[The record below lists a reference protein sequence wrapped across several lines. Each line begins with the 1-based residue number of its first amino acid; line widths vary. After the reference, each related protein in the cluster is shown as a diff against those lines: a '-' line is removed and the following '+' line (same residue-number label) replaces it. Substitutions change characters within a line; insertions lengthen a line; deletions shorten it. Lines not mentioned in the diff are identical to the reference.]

1 MRARRLGR
9 IGPEVSVV
17 GLGTNNFG
25 WRIGAT
31 ESEAVIDAAIEEGV
45 TLFDTADVY
54 GETASERF
62 LGAALKGRRDRVSLL
77 TKFGLPLPDAPDL
90 ARGSRDYVRFAIA
103 GSLARLQTEVVDV
116 YMYHAPD
123 GVTPIE
129 ETMGALAELV
139 REGKVRYVGVSNVDL
154 AQLEQ
159 AVAAAAAEGAP
170 LVCVESRY
178 SVVRRDAEDELIPAC
193 LRHGLG
199 LLPYWPLESGAL
211 TGKYARGVAPPA
223 ESRFGANSERWRSED
238 WLTDEL
244 FDRVEGIERYATEH
258 GVSLLEVA
266 IGGLA
271 ALPAVA
277 SVIAGATRPEQVRSN
292 VAAAGWLPSPDDLAA
307 LPMPTA

>member
-1 MRARRLGR
+1 MRTRRLGR
-9 IGPEVSVV
+9 LGPEVSVV

-25 WRIGAT
+25 WHIGAA
-31 ESEAVIDAAIEEGV
+31 ESKAVIDAALDEGV

-54 GETASERF
+54 GETASETF
-62 LGAALKGRRDRVSLL
+62 LGEALKGRRDRVSIL
-77 TKFGLPLPDAPDL
+77 TKFGLPIPGAPDA
-90 ARGSRDYVRFAIA
+90 ARGSAEYVRSAVA
-103 GSLARLQTEVVDV
+103 GSLARLQTDVIDV

-123 GVTPIE
+123 GVTPVA

-139 REGKVRYVGVSNVDL
+139 REGKVRHVGISNVDVP
-154 AQLEQ
+154 QLGE
-159 AVAAAAAEGAP
+159 AVAAAASEGAP

-178 SVVRRDAEDELIPAC
+178 SVARREAEDGLIPAC

-199 LLPYWPLESGAL
+199 FLPYWPLESGVL

-223 ESRFGANSERWRSED
+223 DSRFGANRERWPSDR

-244 FDRVEGIERYATEH
+244 FERVDALERYAAER

-271 ALPAVA
+271 ALPGVA
-277 SVIAGATRPEQVRSN
+277 SVIAGATRPEQVRMN
-292 VAAAGWLPSPDDLAA
+292 VAAASWQPGADDVAA
-307 LPMPTA
+307 LPMPAA